1 MNTLGFVLLCISA
14 HLVFDASAQLDPN
27 GPYQYQRQN
36 KFDLEFVKEV
46 IKNQN
51 SNVILSPFSVKILLS
66 LVYEASETTFDSL
79 SKTKQE
85 LADVIQN
92 GNINETRAYYKDLLE
107 SAQRE
112 VQDFELNI
120 ATNFFVDDFID
131 VIVKYQTIASTYY
144 DATVDKVSYSKPTEA
159 ANTINSWVS
168 NHTKGRLREIVTPD
182 GLDGAVIT
190 LINVIY
196 FKGLWTY
203 PFPEVEN
210 NVKPFYGSRGKPT
223 TAQYMEQNGQF
234 YYDNSVEL
242 GAQILRLPY
251 RGARLAMFFV
261 LPNPDSSVNQVLE
274 RINTA
279 SFHTALWY
287 MEEQEVNVTIPK
299 FKIDFSEQLN
309 EPLKAMGIRQIFSE
323 NASLPLLARGRG
335 ARNEVRVSRIFQ
347 KAGITINE
355 RGSEAYAATEIQLV
369 NKFGGD
375 GLQIFTANR
384 PFIFFIED
392 EAYGTMLFAGKIE
405 EPIL

>member
-1 MNTLGFVLLCISA
+1 MKQ
-14 HLVFDASAQLDPN
+14 VF
-27 GPYQYQRQN
+27 
-36 KFDLEFVKEV
+36 EH
-46 IKNQN
+46 QN

-66 LVYEASETTFDSL
+66 LLYEATDTRLDGAL
-79 SKTKQE
+79 SKTQE
-85 LADVIQN
+85 ELRNVLQN
-92 GNINETRAYYKDLLE
+92 ANVNETRTYYKSLLQ

-112 VQDFELNI
+112 IQDFELNI

-131 VIVKYQTIASTYY
+131 VIIKYQQIANVYY
-144 DATVDKVSYSKPTEA
+144 DASLEKVSYSKPKEA
-159 ANTINSWVS
+159 ANTINNWVS

-196 FKGLWTY
+196 FKGLWAY

-210 NVKPFYGSRGKPT
+210 NLKPFYGSRGKPT

-251 RGARLAMFFV
+251 RGARLAMFFI
-261 LPNPDSSVNQVLE
+261 LPNPDSSINQVLG

-287 MEEQEVNVTIPK
+287 LEEQEVNVTIPK

-309 EPLKAMGIRQIFSE
+309 EPLKAMGIREIFSE
-323 NASLPLLARGRG
+323 NASLPLLARGAG
-335 ARNEVRVSRIFQ
+335 ARNQVRVSRIFQ

-375 GLQIFTANR
+375 GLKIFTANR

-392 EAYGTMLFAGKIE
+392 ETFGTMLFAGKIE
-405 EPIL
+405 DPIL